1 MNLGPLSRKNN
12 SHFYKEKKRG
22 FTFFELAVSLV
33 IMMILAAVF
42 VNRLGVARQE
52 ADIAAAH
59 KLVGILRAALQ
70 LRVSGLVVAHRTEEV
85 AKFADENPMD
95 WLAQKPKNY
104 LGEYYSP
111 EIATLPKGYWYFDR
125 KDKMLVYLLNNEKTF
140 AGSGPNLLKFKVKF
154 PGDMKNQALAAE
166 TSFEGKS
173 IALEEVVTQDA
184 VR

>member
-1 MNLGPLSRKNN
+1 MKPGPLSRKNN
-12 SHFYKEKKRG
+12 SHCYKEKSRG

-33 IMMILAAVF
+33 IMMILAAVL

-70 LRVSGLVVAHRTEEV
+70 MRVSGLVVAHRTEEM

-95 WLAQKPKNY
+95 WLVQKPKNY

-111 EIATLPKGYWYFDR
+111 ETVTLPKGYWYFDR
-125 KDKMLVYLLNNEKTF
+125 KDKTLVYLLNNEKTF
-140 AGSGPNLLKFKVKF
+140 AGSRPNLLKFKVKF
-154 PGDMKNQALAAE
+154 PGDLKNQAIPE
-166 TSFEGKS
+166 EIPFERKS
-173 IALEEVVTQDA
+173 IALEEVPTQDE